1 MGRAARSHTDS
12 LTRPFAVDHGWPA
25 PAKLNLFLHVTGRR
39 SDGYHEL
46 QTVFQFLDY
55 ADTLYFTP
63 RGDGVC
69 RRVEGA
75 DEIPADRDLAVRAA
89 RLLSEISGAG
99 LGADIRVIK
108 RIPIGGG
115 LGGGSSDA
123 ATTLVALN
131 RIWNL
136 GLPYDEIAELGLRLG
151 ADVPVFVRAHAAWAE
166 GVGERLWPIELPE
179 PWFLVVTPPV
189 SVSTAE
195 VFAAPALRRDT
206 PLVDLQRF
214 RSGEVGNDCEPVTRA
229 LHPEVGAVLDWL
241 AHHGVARMSG
251 TGASCFVAFDTLR
264 QAESVRHEVP
274 AEWQAFVARGLN
286 RSPLAD
292 IMRGL

>member
-1 MGRAARSHTDS
+1 MGRVAPSTRDS
-12 LTRPFAVDHGWPA
+12 LTHPFAVDTAWPA

-39 SDGYHEL
+39 RDGYHEL

-55 ADTLYFTP
+55 CDLLYFVP

-69 RRVEGA
+69 RRVEGP
-75 DEIPADRDLAVRAA
+75 DEIPADRDLVVRAA
-89 RLLSEISGAG
+89 RLLSEVSGAG
-99 LGADIRVIK
+99 LGADIRVDK

-115 LGGGSSDA
+115 LGGGSSNA

-136 GLPYDEIAELGLRLG
+136 GLPFDEIAELGLRLG

-166 GVGERLWPIELPE
+166 GVGERLWPIDLPE
-179 PWFLVVTPPV
+179 PWYLVVTPPL
-189 SVSTAE
+189 SVSTAA
-195 VFAAPALRRDT
+195 VFASPDLRRDT
-206 PLVDLQRF
+206 PLVDLQAF
-214 RSGEVGNDCEPVTRA
+214 RSGVVGNDCEPVTRA
-229 LHPEVGAVLDWL
+229 LHPEVGEVLDWL
-241 AHHGVARMSG
+241 AGHGIARMSG
-251 TGASCFVAFDTLR
+251 TGASCFIACDTIK
-264 QAESVRHEVP
+264 QAEAIRHEVP
-274 AEWQAFVARGLN
+274 AQWQAFIARGLN

>member
-1 MGRAARSHTDS
+1 MGRAARSTNDT
-12 LTRPFAVDHGWPA
+12 LTHPFSVDHAWPA

-55 ADTLYFTP
+55 SDSLYFTP

-69 RRVEGA
+69 QRVEGPA
-75 DEIPADRDLAVRAA
+75 EIPADRDLVVRAA
-89 RLLSEISGAG
+89 RLLSEVSGAG

-115 LGGGSSDA
+115 LGGGSSNA

-136 GLPYDEIAELGLRLG
+136 GLPFDEIAELGLRLG
-151 ADVPVFVRAHAAWAE
+151 ADVPVFVRAHSAWAE
-166 GVGERLWPIELPE
+166 GIGDRLWPIELAE
-179 PWFLVVTPPV
+179 PWYLVVTPPV

-195 VFAAPALRRDT
+195 IFQSKDLRRDT

-214 RSGEVGNDCEPVTRA
+214 RIGDVGNDCEPVTRA
-229 LHPEVGAVLDWL
+229 LHPQVGAVLDWL
-241 AHHGVARMSG
+241 GQHGIARMSG
-251 TGASCFVAFDTLR
+251 TGASCFLAFDTLK

-274 AEWQAFVARGLN
+274 TEWQAFVAHGLN